1 MDMQQAKYFIYVM
14 LFSLLPSS
22 VSGQIKSDSLLI
34 NQLHMITY
42 KHMVSRNYQST
53 SIQYREFQ
61 KEAKEFV
68 LPITISFGST
78 NIDGSFLKQKNIKD
92 VDTYSLGFG
101 FDGYEH
107 IGGGFYFNLGLGG
120 FSGAESIK
128 RISTDRSTRFLIG
141 GTASTG
147 LLYVPFNDFGFVIGL
162 NFIGNLSNS
171 KVLNHSIGFGIEGGF
186 NF

>member
-1 MDMQQAKYFIYVM
+1 MQHAKYFIYVT
-14 LFSLLPSS
+14 LFSLRPLF
-22 VSGQIKSDSLLI
+22 VFGQTKSDSLLI

-42 KHMVSRNYQST
+42 KHVISKNHKST

-61 KEAKEFV
+61 KEVKEFV
-68 LPITISFGST
+68 IPITLSFGTT
-78 NIDGSFLKQKNIKD
+78 NIDGSFLEKKNIKD

-107 IGGGFYFNLGLGG
+107 LGDGFYFNLGLGG
-120 FSGAESIK
+120 FSGAESIE
-128 RISTDRSTRFLIG
+128 RISTDRNTRFLIG

-147 LLYVPFNDFGFVIGL
+147 LLYVPFNDFGFVIGF
-162 NFIGNLSNS
+162 NIIGKLSNS